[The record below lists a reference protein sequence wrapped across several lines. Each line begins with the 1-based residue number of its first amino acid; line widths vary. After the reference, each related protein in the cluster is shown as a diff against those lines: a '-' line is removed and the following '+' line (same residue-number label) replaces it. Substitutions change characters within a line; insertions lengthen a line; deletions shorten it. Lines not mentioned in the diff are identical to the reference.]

1 MANLGKQ
8 IDVTTLDFDQ
18 IKSNLIDYFKNSE
31 TGFSDWNFEGSNL
44 NTIIDVLAYNTH
56 YNAMLAHMAVNESF
70 IDSAQ
75 LRSSVVSSAK
85 LLGYIPRSRS
95 SSSIGFNISI
105 PANPNNVTP
114 PPPQIVLN
122 GGLTDDAVSTI
133 RLQNETNNYNFTI
146 LEDVILTLNDN
157 GNYVNSQPIIA
168 NEGSLVTRTYS
179 ALAYD
184 SSATYEIVDENIDI
198 STLRVT
204 VIDSS
209 PSSSVTVYQ
218 PYNNATNI
226 TDQTPIYFINENIFG
241 KYEISFGDGVFGK
254 KLESGNII
262 NLEYLVTN
270 GSVANNC
277 NNVISQ
283 NLIFSDES
291 AVGSLT
297 TNIFTLLSRSSG
309 GQEKESITALKTN
322 AINSFATQNR
332 AVTSDDYANLIKSR
346 FGYINSVSVW
356 GGEDNNP
363 PAYGKVF
370 ICANKKDNNSVQP
383 LNSNDKTQILDYLKS
398 KKVLSI
404 FPEIIDPNICNIAL
418 DILVKYNPN
427 ITTQTKAS
435 ITAAIE
441 NVISDYN
448 SNRINEFNSIFR
460 HSQFIRAVE
469 DSSSSIINSLV
480 RVYLTKTLSLVA
492 FDNNNK
498 PVVNN
503 ITLNFGARCTTD
515 DGKAFVSI
523 TSDVPWLLNDLRLY
537 LGEEQTSNRDIL
549 NIYSYYI
556 QGGQQIKYQDV
567 GFFDLKSGILSLN
580 ALYTDNDID
589 FKLVVNS
596 FSNDIVATRDTLLQ
610 IDENL
615 STINVFVDEVAR
627 GGNSRYVEYKTFP
640 KDK

>member
-56 YNAMLAHMAVNESF
+56 YNALLAHMAVNESF

-95 SSSIGFNISI
+95 ASSIKFDISV
-105 PANPNNVTP
+105 PVNPNAVSP
-114 PPPQIVLN
+114 EEHIVLN
-122 GGLTDDAVSTI
+122 GGLTNDLVSTI

-146 LEDVILTLNDN
+146 LEDVTLTLDDN
-157 GNYVNSQPIIA
+157 GNYVNSEPITA

-198 STLRVT
+198 STLRVS
-204 VIDSS
+204 VIDSL

-218 PYNNATNI
+218 PYSSATNI
-226 TDQTPIYFINENIFG
+226 TDKTPIYFINENIFG

-254 KLESGNII
+254 KLEAGNII
-262 NLEYLVTN
+262 SLEYLVTN
-270 GSVANNC
+270 GAAANNC
-277 NNVISQ
+277 NDVISQ
-283 NLIFSDES
+283 NLIFSDPS
-291 AVGSLT
+291 VIGALT
-297 TNIFTLLSRSSG
+297 TNIFALTSRSSG
-309 GQEKESITALKTN
+309 GQEKESVSTLKTN

-356 GGEDNNP
+356 GGEDNIP

-370 ICANKKDNNSVQP
+370 ICANKKDNNSVQS
-383 LNSNDKTQILDYLKS
+383 LNDNDKTQILDYLKS

-404 FPEIIDPNICNIAL
+404 FPEIIDPNVCNITL

-435 ITAAIE
+435 ITAAIA

-460 HSQFIRAVE
+460 HSQFVRAVE
-469 DSSSSIINSLV
+469 DSSGSIINSLV
-480 RVYLTKTLSLVA
+480 RVYLSKTLTLNS
-492 FDNNNK
+492 NG
-498 PVVNN
+498 VNN
-503 ITLNFGARCTTD
+503 VTLNFGARCATD

-523 TSDVPWLLNDLRLY
+523 TSDVPWLLNDIRLY
-537 LGEEQTSNRDIL
+537 FGEEPTLNKDIL

-556 QGGQQIKYQDV
+556 QGGQEIKYQNV
-567 GFFDLKSGILSLN
+567 GLFDLKSGIMTLN
-580 ALYTDNDID
+580 TLYADNDIS
-589 FKLVVNS
+589 FKFVVNS
-596 FSNDIVATRDTLLQ
+596 FSNDVVATRDTLLQ
-610 IDENL
+610 IDESL
-615 STINVFVDEVAR
+615 TTINVFVDEVAR